1 MYALVDCNS
10 FYCSCERLFRPDLEG
25 RPVIV
30 LSNND
35 GCVISRNTEAKA
47 LGVPMGAPWFQV
59 RELAGRKNI
68 AVFSSNYELYGDL
81 SRRVMSVLSG
91 FTPEIEIYSIDEAFL
106 DLAGFQDPWSLAKSI
121 QNRVQQW
128 TGIPVSAGIGPT
140 RTLAKAASFLA
151 KRNPGT
157 GGVLVLENRE
167 EISRAL
173 RQMKAG
179 NIWGVGR
186 RWAAHLQA
194 LGIHTAED
202 LCRADSAWIGR
213 RFGAVLE
220 RTCRELAGV
229 PCLSQERQPSPR
241 HQIIVS
247 RSFGKRVTDPA
258 ALREALVTHTARA
271 AEKLRQ
277 EGLAAQVLQVFT
289 QTGDPSQHRATAVSL
304 PYPTQDTRLLA
315 QAAVTGLNRLYHPE
329 YRYRKAGVIMLELRT
344 PGPVQGDLLEGD
356 TSRADRERA
365 ERLMAAMDRINHT
378 LGKGSVTLA
387 SQGTLRSAQDWKM
400 RRDRCS
406 PHFTTRW
413 SDLRELR

>member
-10 FYCSCERLFRPDLEG
+10 FYCSCEQLFRPDLKG

-35 GCVISRNTEAKA
+35 GCIISRNTEAKA
-47 LGVPMGAPWFQV
+47 LGIPMGAPWFRVQ
-59 RELAGRKNI
+59 ELAGRHNV

-81 SRRVMSVLSG
+81 SRRVMSVLSSLA
-91 FTPEIEIYSIDEAFL
+91 PETEIYSIDEAFL
-106 DLAGFQDPWSLAKSI
+106 ELDGFRDPWNHAKRI
-121 QNRVQQW
+121 RNRVRQW
-128 TGIPVSAGIGPT
+128 TGIPVSVGIGAT

-151 KRNPGT
+151 KRDPGT
-157 GGVLVLENRE
+157 EGVLVLGSRE
-167 EISRAL
+167 AISRAL
-173 RQMKAG
+173 QQMEVG

-202 LCRADSAWIGR
+202 LRRATPSWIGR
-213 RFGAVLE
+213 RFGVILE
-220 RTCRELAGV
+220 RTCRELDGV
-229 PCLSQERQPSPR
+229 PCLPRALHSSNR

-258 ALREALVTHTARA
+258 PLREAVVTHTARA

-277 EGLAAQVLQVFT
+277 EGLVALVLQVFI
-289 QTGDPSQHRATAVSL
+289 QTGDPSQHGVTAVPL
-304 PYPTQDTRLLA
+304 PYPTSDTRLLA
-315 QAAVTGLNRLYHPE
+315 RAAVTGLDRLYHPE
-329 YRYRKAGVIMLELRT
+329 RCYRKAGVILLELRA
-344 PGPVQGDLLEGD
+344 PGPVQGDLLEENAIRTDGD
-356 TSRADRERA
+356 RA

-378 LGKGSVTLA
+378 LGRGTVTLA
-387 SQGTLRSAQDWKM
+387 SQGTLQSSQNWKM

-413 SDLRELR
+413 SDLREVR